1 MNLLKLSCLTGLALA
16 ILLSAGLTLAA
27 QEADQNGGF
36 LLGACFKAQT
46 LVDKAIADLQKVN
59 RDISEDDRMIQK
71 LENIVAQARQK
82 NSQQAESTAR
92 ELLLKARS
100 ARKKNE
106 ETRAALELRRARAV
120 ASLGAIRNRMSSE
133 AGSEPRVRG
142 FVSDFSGRVQ
152 VNKKNGETLGLTST
166 DIGLLETGDSLLTYG
181 ASSVEFQA
189 LDGRGTVKLGEY
201 SEIKLEEDSPERQ
214 VVELARGRLY
224 SAVDKADDFAA
235 MLESKMGQYRDDLIA
250 LPGMGQERLEALQKS
265 LKAWVNRRFQVTRPG
280 HCGAV
285 RGTKFSV
292 EVKGDE
298 TTFAVYEGA
307 VEVGDLKGEK
317 TVLVEAGFK
326 VVAAKDAVSEP
337 VKITT
342 VDAWWDQ

>member
-1 MNLLKLSCLTGLALA
+1 MSLLKPSCLAGLALA
-16 ILLSAGLTLAA
+16 ILLSVGWAPAA
-27 QEADQNGGF
+27 QEADQNDSF
-36 LLGACFKAQT
+36 LLGACFRAQT
-46 LVDKAIADLQKVN
+46 LVDKAIADLQKVD
-59 RDISEDDRMIQK
+59 RDIADDDRMIQK
-71 LENIVAQARQK
+71 LEDIIAQARQK
-82 NSQQAESTAR
+82 DNKQAESTAR

-100 ARKKNE
+100 ARRKNE

-120 ASLGAIRNRMSSE
+120 ASLGVIKNRMSSE
-133 AGSEPRVRG
+133 AGSKPRVGG

-152 VNKKNGETLGLTST
+152 VNKKNGETFGLTSA

-201 SEIKLEEDSPERQ
+201 SELKLEEDSPERQ

-250 LPGMGQERLEALQKS
+250 LPGMGQERLEALQKR
-265 LKAWVNRRFQVTRPG
+265 LKAWANRKFQVSRG
-280 HCGAV
+280 GSCGAV

-298 TTFAVYEGA
+298 TEFAVYEGA
-307 VEVGDLKGEK
+307 VEVGDLKGER

-326 VVAAKDAVSEP
+326 VVATKDAVSEP
-337 VKITT
+337 VKIAS
-342 VDAWWDQ
+342 VDNWWEK